1 MARTAIGVVMA
12 AMSLLWSATAAGQS
26 AVYWTPAHEWAP
38 TGLLGCIAAG
48 DLDGDGDD
56 DLASFRWGGV
66 YWNMG
71 CPGPPAWQLQA
82 NVFPDARPFGCH
94 GGEGTLGDIDGDGD
108 LDLIYGCYECCS
120 LRVFWNVG
128 TPQVPTW
135 QYGGAVP
142 GNPYAGYYSLVCLA
156 DIDADGDLDLLGR
169 NGDGIYALIAYENV
183 GTPWA
188 PLWVRLGLIPEV
200 YGVSDSVLA
209 VGDIDGDGDLD
220 IVGGSY
226 SSRLKCWENVGTPQ
240 AWSYVR
246 NDAMLTGVAATI
258 GVTGVA
264 LLDLD
269 CDGDLDLVIV
279 GRLGAVSVYLNEQ
292 ITPVGSGTW
301 GTIKALYR

>member
-26 AVYWTPAHEWAP
+26 VVYWTPAHEWAP

-56 DLASFRWGGV
+56 DLASFEWCGL

-71 CPGPPAWQLQA
+71 CPGPPAWQLQT

-94 GGEGTLGDIDGDGD
+94 GGAGTLGDIDGDGD

-128 TPQVPTW
+128 TPQVPAW

-142 GNPYAGYYSLVCLA
+142 GNPYAGHYSYAQLA
-156 DIDADGDLDLLGR
+156 DIDGDGDLDILVMASCGAV
-169 NGDGIYALIAYENV
+169 GVCEND
-183 GTPWA
+183 GTPAA
-188 PLWVRLGLIPEV
+188 PYWLPVVMIP
-200 YGVSDSVLA
+200 GVGGFGNGAFSLA
-209 VGDIDGDGDLD
+209 DLDGDGDLD
-220 IVGGSY
+220 IVGGSPF
-226 SSRLKCWENVGTPQ
+226 SRVKCWENVGTPQ
-240 AWSYVR
+240 VWNYVR
-246 NDAMLTGVAATI
+246 NDAMLTGVTTATV
-258 GVTGVA
+258 GVYGVA
-264 LLDLD
+264 FPDVD
-269 CDGDLDLVIV
+269 CDGDPDLVIV
-279 GRLGAVSVYLNEQ
+279 TRTDGVHLYLNEQ